1 MGRAFLVN
9 QARQAAF
16 ARDRPHGAGVG
27 RDFGG
32 RVQGAE
38 ATNRERP
45 APSAV
50 TRSGGVRSWIRLRT
64 AMIAGLR
71 PAPGLYG
78 GQHMTAAEA
87 LLAGPR
93 GRRMLLAYARDAERI
108 LQPEFRN
115 DSFDYAVSLASYH
128 LESGREGA
136 RVLFGPGAEEA
147 RRTVITADHVAH
159 RLSQGTFPEVTA
171 VALRSALADAVD
183 AARYWQDPDG
193 EDILVDAKP
202 VRGEL
207 LRVAEHIA
215 RSTHALWWTTPAA
228 TDQWSVSWSEDGT
241 DSVDST
247 TAELLRD
254 YRDRTAAQ
262 EVRAERDR
270 PADPSANWSGWWWS
284 TPPTRCSSRLQFDG
298 TPAGLWFVEDSMGW
312 ERAITRQVNIPDGA
326 RVYEVDGAQAWAEL
340 CRQFPVE
347 VTAQKR
353 HDWYR
358 TTGRSGRWVI
368 PDWPR
373 FSEQYEGVH
382 LTVAGYLAAAGTA
395 IAVDAD
401 TASVIAGWAPD
412 ETYWLTDTV
421 NLDRDDSRTWVCDTS
436 GSHPLWVEVHHS

>member
-1 MGRAFLVN
+1 MTT
-9 QARQAAF
+9 
-16 ARDRPHGAGVG
+16 
-27 RDFGG
+27 
-32 RVQGAE
+32 AE
-38 ATNRERP
+38 
-45 APSAV
+45 V
-50 TRSGGVRSWIRLRT
+50 
-64 AMIAGLR
+64 
-71 PAPGLYG
+71 
-78 GQHMTAAEA
+78 

-93 GRRMLLAYARDAERI
+93 GRRMLLAYARDAEQT
-108 LQPEFRN
+108 LQPESCS

-128 LESGREGA
+128 LESGQEGA

-147 RRTVITADHVAH
+147 RRTVLTADDVAH
-159 RLSQGTFPEVTA
+159 RLSQVPLPEVTA
-171 VALRSALADAVD
+171 AALRSTLADTVD
-183 AARYWQDPDG
+183 TARYWQDPDG
-193 EDILVDAKP
+193 EDILVAAEP
-202 VRGEL
+202 VRREL
-207 LRVAEHIA
+207 RRVAEHIA
-215 RSTHALWWTTPAA
+215 RSAHAQWWTTPVAA
-228 TDQWSVSWSEDGT
+228 EQWSVGWSESAGWSDDGT
-241 DSVDST
+241 DSAGST
-247 TAELLRD
+247 TAEMLRD
-254 YRDRTAAQ
+254 YRDRTAAE

-284 TPPTRCSSRLQFDG
+284 TPPTRCSSRRLFDR

-312 ERAITRQVNIPDGA
+312 ERAITRRVNIPAGA

-373 FSEQYEGVH
+373 LSERYEGVH

-412 ETYWLTDTV
+412 HTYWLTDTV
-421 NLDRDDSRTWVCDTS
+421 NLGSDDPRTWVCDTS
-436 GSHPLWVEVHHS
+436 GMHPSWIEEAHH

>member
-1 MGRAFLVN
+1 MTT
-9 QARQAAF
+9 
-16 ARDRPHGAGVG
+16 
-27 RDFGG
+27 
-32 RVQGAE
+32 AE
-38 ATNRERP
+38 T
-45 APSAV
+45 
-50 TRSGGVRSWIRLRT
+50 
-64 AMIAGLR
+64 
-71 PAPGLYG
+71 
-78 GQHMTAAEA
+78 

-93 GRRMLLAYARDAERI
+93 GHRMLLAYARDAERT
-108 LQPEFRN
+108 LQPEFRS
-115 DSFDYAVSLASYH
+115 DLFDHAVSLAAYH

-136 RVLFGPGAEEA
+136 RVLHGPGADEA
-147 RRTVITADHVAH
+147 RQNVLTADDVAH
-159 RLSQGTFPEVTA
+159 RLSQVPLPEVTA

-193 EDILVDAKP
+193 EDILVAAEP
-202 VRGEL
+202 VRREL
-207 LRVAEHIA
+207 RRVAEHIA
-215 RSTHALWWTTPAA
+215 RSPHAQWWTTPDA
-228 TDQWSVSWSEDGT
+228 TDQWLVGWSEDGT
-241 DSVDST
+241 DSVGST

-254 YRDRTAAQ
+254 YGDRTAAE
-262 EVRAERDR
+262 EVRAGRDR

-284 TPPTRCSSRLQFDG
+284 TPPTRCSSRRLFDG

-312 ERAITRQVNIPDGA
+312 ERAIARRVNIPAGA

-368 PDWPR
+368 PDWSRLPER
-373 FSEQYEGVH
+373 YEGVH

-412 ETYWLTDTV
+412 DTYWLTDTV
-421 NLDRDDSRTWVCDTS
+421 KLDSDDSQTWVCDTV
-436 GSHPLWVEVHHS
+436 GRRPCWVEEAHH